1 MGNKVIIVYKQ
12 QDGRVAVV
20 HPTPE
25 AYEMHDIHTIASKTV
40 PAGAKYKLMFDSEL
54 PQDRTFRN
62 AWDIDES
69 ELTDGIGA
77 LSNEFEETQ

>member
-1 MGNKVIIVYKQ
+1 MGQKIIYKRE
-12 QDGRVAVV
+12 DGISIL
-20 HPTPE
+20 TP
-25 AYEMHDIHTIASKTV
+25 APSVLQKYTMHQIAQKDV
-40 PAGAKYKLMFDSEL
+40 PAGKPYKIVDESEL

-77 LSNEFEETQ
+77 LSNEFEET